1 MAHLAKASIWPDEV
15 RKALPQMNPLHYVD
29 VPRGETKY
37 DRERDCPQWNC
48 IVEAIT
54 WYLNVLK
61 SNDSPLAES
70 VRCRPF
76 FYKRLLDTHQNKVLL
91 ISSDQLRIRIPTIKS
106 SQPGRQPM
114 RRAGLVVNRLG
125 LKPIL
130 CVAVL
135 LAISLVAFLR
145 WQLVPP
151 ALAQSVYNLRIH
163 AIVLSDDNGSEPSTI
178 TPLQVVAWVNKTNA
192 MLTTGRSKHPASVRT
207 QSEWPGLGSN
217 EKHCP

>member
-91 ISSDQLRIRIPTIKS
+91 TSSDQLRIRIPTIKS

-114 RRAGLVVNRLG
+114 RRAGLVVSRAG

-135 LAISLVAFLR
+135 LAISLFAFLR
-145 WQLVPP
+145 WQLVFP
-151 ALAQSVYNLRIH
+151 AIPQPFTTC
-163 AIVLSDDNGSEPSTI
+163 GSMRLCFPMI
-178 TPLQVVAWVNKTNA
+178 TVANQAPLH
-192 MLTTGRSKHPASVRT
+192 RCR
-207 QSEWPGLGSN
+207 
-217 EKHCP
+217 